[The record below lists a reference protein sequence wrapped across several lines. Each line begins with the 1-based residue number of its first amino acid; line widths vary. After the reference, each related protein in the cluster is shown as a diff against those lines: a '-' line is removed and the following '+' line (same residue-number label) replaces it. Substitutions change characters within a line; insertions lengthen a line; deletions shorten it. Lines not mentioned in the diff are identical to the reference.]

1 MRTKLIVGYG
11 ADVVV
16 KLIKKW
22 LIVGDVGAH
31 CWICWGSLLGMWGLI
46 VGDVVAHCWEC
57 GGSLTK
63 MWWLIDEDVVAH

>member
-22 LIVGDVGAH
+22 LIVGDVG
-31 CWICWGSLLGMWGLI
+31 GLI
-46 VGDVVAHCWEC
+46 VGYVGAHCWGC
-57 GGSLTK
+57 GGLLLG